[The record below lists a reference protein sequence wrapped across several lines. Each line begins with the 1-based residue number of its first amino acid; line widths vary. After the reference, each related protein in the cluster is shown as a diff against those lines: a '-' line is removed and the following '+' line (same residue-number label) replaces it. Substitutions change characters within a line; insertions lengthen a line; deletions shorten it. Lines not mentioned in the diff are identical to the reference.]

1 MEIANILFSL
11 IFIAVI
17 SLGILILKRLKT
29 LNDQIQLIGRKPVP
43 VVNDIS
49 SQALQREIK
58 NGISSI
64 VSCVYDINK
73 TLAGVTSIA
82 EDVKEIDKS
91 LYLISSI
98 TDDVKEIDKSLD
110 VISGIADDVKEI
122 DHSLGEIKRHSIEAK
137 LSAIESKLENI
148 SVYLVEISFNTDK
161 QAELVYED

>member
-1 MEIANILFSL
+1 MEIDNILFGL

-17 SLGILILKRLKT
+17 LLGILVLKRLKT
-29 LNDQIQLIGRKPVP
+29 LNDQIQLLGRKPVP

-73 TLAGVTSIA
+73 TLAGITS
-82 EDVKEIDKS
+82 
-91 LYLISSI
+91 
-98 TDDVKEIDKSLD
+98 
-110 VISGIADDVKEI
+110 IADDVKEI
-122 DHSLGEIKRHSIEAK
+122 DHSLGEIKRHSIEEK